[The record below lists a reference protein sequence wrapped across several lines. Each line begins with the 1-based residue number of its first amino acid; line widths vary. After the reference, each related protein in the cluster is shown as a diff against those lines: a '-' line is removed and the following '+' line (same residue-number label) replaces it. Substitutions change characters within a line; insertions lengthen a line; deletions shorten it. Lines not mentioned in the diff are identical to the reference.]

1 MGNERSESLNR
12 RLSITEE
19 EFSLVPLYGGEATV
33 MENLCSYIQQLG
45 SGSGICTC
53 GTGG

>member
-1 MGNERSESLNR
+1 MGNETLRILNR

-19 EFSLVPLYGGEATV
+19 EFSLVRCTRRATV